1 MSQSRDSRGVSLH
14 GAHSS
19 DDSDNSDNPDNPLS
33 PLNSP
38 PRASSSPP
46 SSLASSVDKYEE
58 CEEDTN
64 EAVLDSIT
72 YSLYSYAAMVAPVT
86 AAMVLS
92 SLATIYINTPSY
104 SKTASSSFASVYQV
118 YSTDDSDD
126 SGNAELMAKGL
137 VNALVIVCGIGAMTF
152 VMVGLYYFKC
162 IKVLGSFIFL
172 SSFLLL
178 SVYTMTLWTVAND
191 KYLLNVDIITFFYV
205 IANFAFL
212 GVTSIFYSN
221 RKIVP
226 ASFAQIYA
234 VLTSVLLAWQLSH
247 FEAWTGWTLLVMLG
261 FYDLCAVL
269 TPCGPLKA
277 LVGLL
282 QKDEENNEGR
292 GMIPGL
298 LYEAKLPVK
307 RGTKREGEELKR
319 DGADHDENGDDNDQ
333 PPPPASPPKGPLP
346 VPLALA
352 LTLRLKV
359 IDEAEVGGPPPYTP
373 EQRLKLI
380 KCVRPNDML
389 FSRNDGSYKTDGSEG
404 DGVERYFV
412 KFLTTGNVGTYI
424 IDEVGVVFTE
434 ELEDNYEDDEDDDGS
449 IKLGLGDF
457 IFYSVLVSKAATY
470 SFTTCV
476 VCIIVILAG
485 LGGTMVLLSVYK
497 QALPALPIS
506 IFFGVTFYL
515 LTRFSIEPYIEQ
527 VLVNPYYV

>member
-1 MSQSRDSRGVSLH
+1 
-14 GAHSS
+14 
-19 DDSDNSDNPDNPLS
+19 
-33 PLNSP
+33 
-38 PRASSSPP
+38 
-46 SSLASSVDKYEE
+46 
-58 CEEDTN
+58 
-64 EAVLDSIT
+64 
-72 YSLYSYAAMVAPVT
+72 
-86 AAMVLS
+86 
-92 SLATIYINTPSY
+92 
-104 SKTASSSFASVYQV
+104 
-118 YSTDDSDD
+118 
-126 SGNAELMAKGL
+126 MAKGL
-137 VNALVIVCGIGAMTF
+137 VNALVIVLGIGTMTF

-162 IKVLGSFIFL
+162 TKILGSFIFF
-172 SSFLLL
+172 SSFMLL
-178 SVYTMTLWTVAND
+178 SVYTMTMWTVAND
-191 KYLLNVDIITFFYV
+191 KYQLNVDAITFFYV

-212 GVTSIFYSN
+212 GVTSIFYNN
-221 RKIVP
+221 RKVVP

-307 RGTKREGEELKR
+307 RGKKKEEEEEE
-319 DGADHDENGDDNDQ
+319 DEDEEDDDEDDDEEAEDK
-333 PPPPASPPKGPLP
+333 PPAPPARSPKGPLP

-359 IDEAEVGGPPPYTP
+359 IDEAEIGGPAPYTVS
-373 EQRLKLI
+373 QRLKLVR
-380 KCVRPNDML
+380 CVRPTDML
-389 FSRNDGSYKTDGSEG
+389 FSKNDGTYKTDGSEG

-412 KFLTTGNVGTYI
+412 KFLETGNVGTYL
-424 IDEVGVVFTE
+424 IDKSGVVFTE
-434 ELEDNYEDDEDDDGS
+434 ELDEDEEDDDGS

-476 VCIIVILAG
+476 VCIIIILAG

-497 QALPALPIS
+497 KALPALPIS
-506 IFFGVTFYL
+506 IFFGVTFYV
-515 LTRFSIEPYIEQ
+515 LTRFAIEPYIEK
-527 VLVNPYYV
+527 VLMNPYYV